1 MTVAGPGMVAI
12 ATVDAAHHGPVFL
25 SPMHTNHAIATTT
38 ITGTGTTGP
47 GVRTRVHD

>member
-25 SPMHTNHAIATTT
+25 SPMHTNRAIATTT
-38 ITGTGTTGP
+38 ITGTIGP